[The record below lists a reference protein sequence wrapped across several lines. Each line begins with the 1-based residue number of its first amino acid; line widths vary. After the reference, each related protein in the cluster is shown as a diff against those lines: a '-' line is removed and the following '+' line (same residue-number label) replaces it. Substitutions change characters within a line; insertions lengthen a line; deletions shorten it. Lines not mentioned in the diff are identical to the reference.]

1 MQLEEIKKLA
11 TLARIDMSEEEMTEI
26 AHDFDSILAYVG
38 QVQEVAGK
46 ISAEPVHTL
55 TNVMRSDT
63 VTNTPGEYTEK
74 IITEMPDTENGYL
87 KVKKVL

>member
-11 TLARIDMSEEEMTEI
+11 TLARINMTDEEMTEI

-46 ISAEPVHTL
+46 VNTEQKHILS
-55 TNVMRSDT
+55 NVMRSDT
-63 VTNTPGEYTEK
+63 VTNTPGEYSEK
-74 IITEMPDTENGYL
+74 IIAEMPETENGYL

>member
-1 MQLEEIKKLA
+1 MQLEDVKKLA
-11 TLARIDMSEEEMTEI
+11 TLARIDMSDEEMNEI

-46 ISAEPVHTL
+46 ITAEPIHTL

-63 VTNTPGEYTEK
+63 ATNTPGEYTEK
-74 IITEMPDTENGYL
+74 IIAEMPDTENGYL

>member
-1 MQLEEIKKLA
+1 MQLEDVKKLA

-46 ISAEPVHTL
+46 ITAEPIHTL

-74 IITEMPDTENGYL
+74 ITALMPDTDGYL

>member
-11 TLARIDMSEEEMTEI
+11 TLARIDMSEEEMKEI

-46 ISAEPVHTL
+46 ITAEQVHTL

-74 IITEMPDTENGYL
+74 IITEMPHTENGYL

>member
-1 MQLEEIKKLA
+1 MQLEEIQKLA
-11 TLARIDMSEEEMTEI
+11 TLARIDMSDEEMKEI

-46 ISAEPVHTL
+46 ITTEPTHTL
-55 TNVMRSDT
+55 TNIMRSDT

-74 IITEMPDTENGYL
+74 IIAEMPDTENGYL

>member
-11 TLARIDMSEEEMTEI
+11 TLARIDMSEEEMKEI

-46 ISAEPVHTL
+46 IAAEQVHTL

-74 IITEMPDTENGYL
+74 IIAEMPDRENGYL

>member
-11 TLARIDMSEEEMTEI
+11 TLARIDMSEEEMKEI

-46 ISAEPVHTL
+46 ITAEQVYTL

-74 IITEMPDTENGYL
+74 IIAEMPDTENGYL